1 MQPRITRVRDPG
13 ADYQIHIVGESHAPL
28 RDFYHALLRRPWG
41 VTLAAIAASFLVAN
55 ALFALGYLTVAH
67 GGIANARVG
76 SFADAFF
83 FSVQTMGTIGYGAMF
98 PTTFAANVLMVAES
112 ITGLALAAMWTGLV
126 FAKFSRSTARLV
138 FSDRVVISPVGG
150 MPTLMFRI
158 GNQRRNQI
166 IDARIRVV
174 MIRTERTDDGGTFY
188 RMLDLKL
195 TRERALS
202 LSRSWSVVHVIDDS
216 SPLHRESPDSL
227 AAKEVEV
234 QVLVLGIDDI
244 LMQTVHAQ
252 HRYFAKQI
260 VFGARHADVLTERP
274 DGDLLLD
281 LRRFNDIEPT
291 RPTDAFPYPEDPAAR
306 RE

>member
-1 MQPRITRVRDPG
+1 
-13 ADYQIHIVGESHAPL
+13 
-28 RDFYHALLRRPWG
+28 
-41 VTLAAIAASFLVAN
+41 
-55 ALFALGYLTVAH
+55 
-67 GGIANARVG
+67 
-76 SFADAFF
+76 
-83 FSVQTMGTIGYGAMF
+83 MF

-202 LSRSWSVVHVIDDS
+202 LSRSWSVVHVIDES
-216 SPLHRESPDSL
+216 SPLHRENPDSL
-227 AAKEVEV
+227 AAQEVEV

-260 VFGARHADVLTERP
+260 VFGARHADVLTELP

-291 RPTDAFPYPEDPAAR
+291 RPTDAFPYPNPSDPAAR